1 MSFHWSRDCL
11 FSKLFRLTATKRQR
25 LLITARGPSNANE
38 LPLHKAS
45 DIESVSMLW
54 RQLEGRQPS
63 FIISLV
69 VVRWLKLYTSLNWVA
84 FRLGNGLGLVWW
96 WGQQIYLDQF
106 CWWLLQYAR
115 ATTIL
120 RFVLQLVRAYSK
132 ENIKAKR
139 SCSFVRLMYY
149 REFPLQ
155 RASSAQVLPWHDVI
169 MGNSNILKK
178 TFLYFIHWWPVY
190 CFNEDYESSVW
201 QLLSSLAAPWVVV
214 MATCGVTVMT
224 LLVGSWRS

>member
-11 FSKLFRLTATKRQR
+11 FSRLFRLTATKRQR

-38 LPLHKAS
+38 LPLHRAS

-54 RQLEGRQPS
+54 RQLEGWQPS

-69 VVRWLKLYTSLNWVA
+69 VVRWLTSLNWVA
-84 FRLGNGLGLVWW
+84 FNLGNGLGLVWW
-96 WGQQIYLDQF
+96 WGQQIYLDQL

-120 RFVLQLVRAYSK
+120 LFVQQLVRAYNK

-139 SCSFVRLMYY
+139 SCPFVRGIN
-149 REFPLQ
+149 
-155 RASSAQVLPWHDVI
+155 VLP
-169 MGNSNILKK
+169 GILITKG
-178 TFLYFIHWWPVY
+178 H
-190 CFNEDYESSVW
+190 
-201 QLLSSLAAPWVVV
+201 
-214 MATCGVTVMT
+214 
-224 LLVGSWRS
+224 